1 MPTRVWSLH
10 IQDLQGKARA
20 DLTARDFVGT
30 GRLQE
35 AGHLST
41 YKGPSTMVLHPLHDL
56 VVEILT
62 GMNQRQ
68 NNIYHMLSC

>member
-1 MPTRVWSLH
+1 MPTRVRSLH
-10 IQDLQGKARA
+10 IQDSQGKARA
-20 DLTARDFVGT
+20 DLTARDFVG
-30 GRLQE
+30 